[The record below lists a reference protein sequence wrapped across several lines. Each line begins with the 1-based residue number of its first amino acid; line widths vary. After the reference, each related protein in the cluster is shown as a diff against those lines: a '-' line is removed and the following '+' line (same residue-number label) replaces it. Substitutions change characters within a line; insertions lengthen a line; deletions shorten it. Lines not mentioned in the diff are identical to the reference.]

1 MKKIKILIAD
11 DHKITRQGL
20 RSLLENESDME
31 VAAEAEEGRSAVR
44 LAGEIKP
51 DVIIMDVSMP
61 DLNGM
66 EATRQIVRRLPS
78 VKVVA
83 LSMHSDNMF
92 VTEMLKSGVSGYL
105 LKDCAFEEL
114 ASAIRSVMDGK
125 TYLSPSISGT
135 IINGYLNRIS
145 NPQADDSEI
154 LSDREREI
162 LQMIAEGKTTKQIAL
177 KLHISIKTVETHRRK
192 IMIKLDMFNVAE
204 LTKYAI
210 RKGLT
215 SLRSNKKPV
224 FKVKKGHLTQ
234 QE

>member
-20 RSLLENESDME
+20 RSLLENEPDME
-31 VAAEAEEGRSAVR
+31 VAAEADEGRSAVR
-44 LAGEIKP
+44 IACELKP
-51 DVIIMDVSMP
+51 DVVIMDVTMP

-66 EATRQIVRRLPS
+66 EATRQIVRKHPS
-78 VKVVA
+78 IKIIA

-114 ASAIRSVMDGK
+114 SSAIRSVIDGK
-125 TYLSPSISGT
+125 TYLSPAISEV
-135 IINGYLNRIS
+135 IVNGYLNRLT
-145 NPQADDSEI
+145 NPQSADSQV
-154 LSDREREI
+154 LTDREREI

-192 IMIKLDMFNVAE
+192 IMNKLNMFNVAE

-215 SLRSNKKPV
+215 SLEK
-224 FKVKKGHLTQ
+224 
-234 QE
+234 